1 MKTLVVGQERIE
13 KSSEELKVRR
23 RPMKTQILRRL
34 TAIALIATTTTSH
47 AQENVMDNYTASYIA
62 MPAAEGQT
70 DAFAEFL
77 AGAAPLVKETE
88 PGTEL
93 WFALQDNDTLA
104 IFDIFVD
111 EEARNTH
118 FSGVVAGALNE
129 NADALVAGGWEV
141 GVVANINNSNV
152 LSAKAPVDLYSAT
165 TATYIS
171 IEAAPGKAGELAA
184 LLTAAGPIVAETE
197 PKTLFWVALQID
209 ENNFAIYDIF
219 ADNSGREAHF
229 AGEVAGLLK
238 AQASDL
244 VKGGWEDGVVA
255 NVRNSDILAIK

>member
-1 MKTLVVGQERIE
+1 
-13 KSSEELKVRR
+13 
-23 RPMKTQILRRL
+23 MKTQTLKAL
-34 TAIALIATTTTSH
+34 AAIIVIATTAPSH
-47 AQENVMDNYTASYIA
+47 AQENVMENYTASYIP

-70 DAFAEFL
+70 VAFADFL
-77 AGAAPLVKETE
+77 TGAAPIVKETE

-93 WFALQDNDTLA
+93 WFALQDSDTLA

-111 EEARNTH
+111 DGARSAH
-118 FSGVVAGALNE
+118 FSGAVAGALNE
-129 NADALVAGGWEV
+129 SADALVAGGWDA

-152 LSAKAPVDLYSAT
+152 LSAKAPVDLYNAT
-165 TATYIS
+165 TATYIA
-171 IEAAPGKAGELAA
+171 IEAAPGKADDLAA

-229 AGEVAGLLK
+229 AGQVAGLLNT
-238 AQASDL
+238 QASDL
-244 VKGGWEDGVVA
+244 VKGGWDDGVVA
-255 NVRNSDILAIK
+255 NVRNYDILAIK